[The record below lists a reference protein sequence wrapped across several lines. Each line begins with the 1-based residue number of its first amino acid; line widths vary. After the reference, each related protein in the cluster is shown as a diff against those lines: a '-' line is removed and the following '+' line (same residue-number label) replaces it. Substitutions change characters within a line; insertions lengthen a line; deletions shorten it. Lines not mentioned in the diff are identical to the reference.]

1 MRSIIE
7 SFYNGELYPGERI
20 AKIYKEEFWKE
31 CRKAG
36 EVERT
41 LCDGLGEK
49 ERKLFEEYKL
59 LVQKSGYL
67 EIRDNF
73 AYGISLGMMM
83 AAEAYKTVDQV

>member
-7 SFYNGELYPGERI
+7 SFYNGEIYPGERI

-49 ERKLFEEYKL
+49 
-59 LVQKSGYL
+59 
-67 EIRDNF
+67 
-73 AYGISLGMMM
+73 
-83 AAEAYKTVDQV
+83 

>member
-36 EVERT
+36 EVER
-41 LCDGLGEK
+41 
-49 ERKLFEEYKL
+49 KLFEEYKL

-73 AYGISLGMMM
+73 AYGFSLGMMM